1 MIRILHSLG
10 ALQHGGI
17 ETWLMHVMR
26 HTDRERF
33 RMDFLV
39 HAAEPGAFDAEVRA
53 MGSRIIV
60 CRPTGLRRPWSY
72 ASYPRQLSSLLGQHG
87 PYDIVHGHMQEF
99 SGYVLRAAA
108 KAGVPARIAHSHNC
122 DGVGAWRSGRIRRA
136 YNDVLRGWIDRY
148 ATVGLACSGDAA
160 RSLYGEQWQSQ
171 RRWRVLHYGI
181 DISSFSEPID
191 AGGERRRWGLP
202 MDSPVVGHVGRFV
215 PQKNHAFLLE
225 VIAACLRLR
234 PEVRFLLVGDGPL
247 RAAVQREA
255 EERGLSKNVVFTGTR
270 NDVPQLMRGVMDAF
284 VFPSL
289 WEGLPVALLEAQA
302 AGLPIVVSANVPDEF
317 AVLTQEIER
326 LDLAAGPEPWARRV
340 LLQLDRPRFPGAEA
354 LAGLGGSEFT
364 IERSVRALEEVYT
377 QAVASRVGK
386 SVAPGMERGAK
397 NFDCRRGRADVSL
410 RVGRQAAGV
419 FL

>member
-10 ALQHGGI
+10 VLQHGGI

-26 HTDRERF
+26 HTDRKRF

-39 HAAEPGAFDAEVRA
+39 HAAEPGVFDEEVRA

-72 ASYPRQLSSLLGQHG
+72 ASYPRQLSSLLRRYG

-108 KAGVPARIAHSHNC
+108 KAGVPACIAHSHNC
-122 DGVGAWRSGRIRRA
+122 DGAGAWRPGRVRRA
-136 YNDVLRGWIDRY
+136 YNNMLSGWIDRY
-148 ATVGLACSGDAA
+148 ATAGLACSRDAA
-160 RSLYGEQWQSQ
+160 RSLYGEHWQSQ

-181 DISSFSEPID
+181 EFSSFSEPID
-191 AGGERRRWGLP
+191 VGGERRRWGLP
-202 MDSPVVGHVGRFV
+202 VDAPVVGHVGRFV

-234 PEVRFLLVGDGPL
+234 PEIHFLLVGDGPL

-255 EERGLSKNVVFTGTR
+255 EERGLSKNVVFTGAR
-270 NDVPQLMRGVMDAF
+270 NDVPRLMRGAMDAF

-289 WEGLPVALLEAQA
+289 WEGLGIVLLEAQA
-302 AGLPIVVSANVPDEF
+302 AGLPIVVSTNVPDEF
-317 AVLTQEIER
+317 AVFPQRIER
-326 LDLAAGPEPWARRV
+326 VALADGAQSWARR
-340 LLQLDRPRFPGAEA
+340 LLLRLDCPRLRQEEA
-354 LAGLGGSEFT
+354 LAGLSRSEFT
-364 IERSVRALEEVYT
+364 IERSARALAEVYT
-377 QAVASRVGK
+377 
-386 SVAPGMERGAK
+386 
-397 NFDCRRGRADVSL
+397 N
-410 RVGRQAAGV
+410 
-419 FL
+419 